1 MQLAIDTSTSY
12 ASLAIVQGYHIIA
25 ELTWQCGSN
34 HSVELS
40 PRLVHLLVQNKVD
53 IGSIDGII
61 VAKGPGS
68 FNGLRVGVSEAK
80 GLAYSL
86 GIPIVGIST
95 LEVTAYQF
103 ASTGLQLCA
112 VQNAGR
118 EEIASAI
125 YQRKPRK
132 GWCRLMEEQ
141 ITTPDILANRIK
153 VPTLFCGEFDEATAS
168 KIKKLSRSKALMPN
182 RSEQVRRAGYLAELG
197 QIRFAARDF
206 DDLATLQ
213 PLYLR
218 RPPITERKKPF

>member
-1 MQLAIDTSTSY
+1 MQLAIDTSTGY
-12 ASLAIVQGYHIIA
+12 ASLALVHGYQIIA

-40 PRLVHLLVQNKVD
+40 PRLIHLLGQNKVEVSAID
-53 IGSIDGII
+53 SIV

-95 LEVTAYQF
+95 LEATAYQF

-118 EEIASAI
+118 EEIAAAI

-141 ITTPDILANRIK
+141 ITTPEILAKVIK
-153 VPTLFCGEFDEATAS
+153 VQTLFCGEFDQATTL
-168 KIKKLSRSKALMPN
+168 KIKKLCGSKGLMPN
-182 RSEQVRRAGYLAELG
+182 SSDKLRRAGYLAELG
-197 QIRFAARDF
+197 QIRIAARDF